1 MADKSVALPFLTKPP
16 KLDGTAPGDFGFDPL
31 GFTNT
36 LQDLRYVKQ
45 AEIKHGRVAM
55 LAVVGFLVS
64 QYVHVPGEAY
74 QAADP
79 MKAIDSV
86 GLGCNLQIL
95 AGIGFLEL
103 ANWENTFSGKSEPGD
118 YGFDG
123 GQLKGKSAKEVADL
137 KLKEIKNGRLAMIA
151 IIGLIS
157 QNLATG
163 GAPTL

>member
-1 MADKSVALPFLTKPP
+1 MFSKLFLLALLPLVSAFTASTSRAVKTSLLSMADKSVALPFLTKPP

-95 AGIGFLEL
+95 AGRLNSYCI
-103 ANWENTFSGKSEPGD
+103 FSTLI
-118 YGFDG
+118 FDR
-123 GQLKGKSAKEVADL
+123 D
-137 KLKEIKNGRLAMIA
+137 
-151 IIGLIS
+151 GLF
-157 QNLATG
+157 
-163 GAPTL
+163 